1 MKDLGHGA
9 NVEQIANIYNKNPK
23 DIIDFSSN
31 INPKIIKGLETYIL
45 EGLQESRSYPDI
57 NYTNLRNNISKYIDI
72 LAKKFLPYFPDFS
85 CAESKTEMYF
95 CISRKPAL
103 FK

>member
-9 NVEQIANIYNKNPK
+9 NVEQMARMYNKNPK

-31 INPKIIKGLETYIL
+31 INPNVIQGLEEYIL

-57 NYTNLRNNISKYIDI
+57 
-72 LAKKFLPYFPDFS
+72 
-85 CAESKTEMYF
+85 
-95 CISRKPAL
+95 
-103 FK
+103 

>member
-9 NVEQIANIYNKNPK
+9 NVEQIARMYNKNPK

-31 INPKIIKGLETYIL
+31 INPNVIQGLEEHIL

-57 NYTNLRNNISKYIDI
+57 KYTKVNVSMYKGLNLFFDISYYNKLFIENNDKMGEQGG
-72 LAKKFLPYFPDFS
+72 FH
-85 CAESKTEMYF
+85 
-95 CISRKPAL
+95 
-103 FK
+103 